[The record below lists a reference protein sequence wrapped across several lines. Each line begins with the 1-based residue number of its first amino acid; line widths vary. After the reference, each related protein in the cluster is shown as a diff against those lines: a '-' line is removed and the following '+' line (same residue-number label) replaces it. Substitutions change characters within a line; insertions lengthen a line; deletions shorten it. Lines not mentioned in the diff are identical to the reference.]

1 MSGEPISVRGFRGA
15 AAQYEAGRP
24 GWPEPLL
31 DELFER
37 LGLGRASRLLD
48 LGAGTGKLTRQLRA
62 RCEVIAVEP
71 SADMRA
77 HNPGAL
83 DGTAESIP
91 LGDAW
96 VDAVFCAEAF
106 HWFDGPVALAEIHR
120 VLRLGG
126 ALVLLWNVPLREPA
140 LQDVLDSYR
149 TSVVPPENRKD
160 TGLWR
165 RAFEQS
171 DLFGPLEHVE
181 AWHRQQLDADEFV
194 AQIASRSYM
203 AAMAEPERS
212 EALQRVRAAAGG
224 VRGEIVIE
232 YRTDCFVTTKRGPA

>member
-15 AAQYEAGRP
+15 AAEYETGRP
-24 GWPEPLL
+24 GWPESLL

-37 LGLGRASRLLD
+37 LCLGRESRLLD
-48 LGAGTGKLTRQLRA
+48 LGAGTGKLTRRLRA
-62 RCEVIAVEP
+62 RAEAIAVEP

-83 DGTAESIP
+83 EGTAESIP
-91 LGDAW
+91 LACAA
-96 VDAVFCAEAF
+96 VDAVFCAESF
-106 HWFDGPVALAEIHR
+106 HWFDGPAALAEIHR
-120 VLRLGG
+120 VLRPGG

-149 TSVVPPENRKD
+149 TATVPPENRKD

-171 DLFGPLEHVE
+171 ALFGPLEHVE
-181 AWHRQQLDADEFV
+181 AWHRQRLDADSFV

-203 AAMAEPERS
+203 AAMAEPERGA
-212 EALQRVRAAAGG
+212 ALRRVREIAGLQ
-224 VRGEIVIE
+224 GEIVIE